1 MTQTSK
7 RGTGECEM
15 REEFEQ
21 YRAMGG
27 RIKRLRKQL
36 REMECATDTVRGSS
50 AEFPYTAHAIT
61 VSGRNAAE
69 EMAIGAEIAQ
79 LTLRRERVERVL
91 KAETDEELKW
101 MMELKYLDEVKR
113 GWEEVAAVMGET
125 VSGEALRKRA
135 EKFFD
140 RVSGIS

>member
-1 MTQTSK
+1 MV
-7 RGTGECEM
+7 

-27 RIKRLRKQL
+27 RILRLKRQL
-36 REMECATDTVRGSS
+36 KEMECITDTVQGSS
-50 AEFPYTAHAIT
+50 AEYPYTMHAIT

-79 LTLRRERVERVL
+79 LAKRRERVERLL

-101 MMELKYLDEVKR
+101 MLELKYLDEVKR

-135 EKFFD
+135 DKFFD
-140 RVSGIS
+140 RCSGNS